1 MNRDQIMAALSSDE
15 NESDNSFVDDSDA
28 DPDFNLS
35 LSVSCFKNYVSR
47 K

>member
-15 NESDNSFVDDSDA
+15 NESDNSFFDDSDA
-28 DPDFNLS
+28 DPDFNLI
-35 LSVSCFKNYVSR
+35 LSVSCFKNYASR